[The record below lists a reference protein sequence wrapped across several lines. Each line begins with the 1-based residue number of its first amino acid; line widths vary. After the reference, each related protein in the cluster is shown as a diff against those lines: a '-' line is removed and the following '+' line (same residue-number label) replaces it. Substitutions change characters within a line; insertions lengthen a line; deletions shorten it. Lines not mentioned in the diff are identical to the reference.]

1 MSLTL
6 NMGDATFAS
15 SPTALRVLAP
25 EALQVVQN
33 TGQLVKLVNVLS
45 PLDKQANFKI
55 ANTRIADVYTTLAKG
70 TIPLAAR
77 AANISGQTIFAELS
91 AVASRSASG
100 VETLLPVVARLE
112 LRLPN
117 DHDIDEDFVK
127 LLVGTVLAAVCQI
140 GDIDNPEEPVTRVTE
155 IMRGVLFRDS

>member
-1 MSLTL
+1 MLTL

-15 SPTALRVLAP
+15 APVALRTFVP

-33 TGQLVKLVNVLS
+33 TGQLAKLVNVFS
-45 PLDKQANFKI
+45 PLDKQATIKI
-55 ANTRIADVYTTLAKG
+55 ANTRIADVYQTLAKG
-70 TIPLAAR
+70 TIPVGAR
-77 AANISGQTIFAELS
+77 ALNISGQTVFAEVS

-100 VETLLPVVARLE
+100 IETLLPVVGRLE

-117 DHDIDEDFVK
+117 DVDVTESLVME
-127 LLVGTVLAAVCQI
+127 LVGTVLAAVCAA
-140 GDIDNPEEPVTRVTE
+140 GDIDAPAEPVSRVTE